1 MVATCERFP
10 DFAFVFGCDGLMM
23 RLCADAMVALNSNT
37 EANRRTEME
46 LAKDRGFWFILLII
60 GATSTKERTVATENY
75 AT

>member
-10 DFAFVFGCDGLMM
+10 EFAFVFGCDGLMM
-23 RLCADAMVALNSNT
+23 RLCADTMAAVNSNT
-37 EANRRTEME
+37 KANRRTEVE

-60 GATSTKERTVATENY
+60 GATTTKKRTVAKENY

>member
-1 MVATCERFP
+1 
-10 DFAFVFGCDGLMM
+10 MM
-23 RLCADAMVALNSNT
+23 RLCADTMIAVNSNPK
-37 EANRRTEME
+37 ANRRTKVK